1 MGREA
6 KKYLTMNGK
15 SNMSDE
21 QFADMVDARRKYHSA
36 RHHKNPSKKDD
47 EPVSRAIERHEKLSE
62 LDTST
67 TSMESASSDLA
78 ATTAQLAGESP
89 PSHKSSKTSA
99 STLARMTGN
108 LSPRRY
114 NQACQCHVT
123 EECSKCA
130 PSSSSKS
137 QSSSAKQRTS
147 SEKAPLLPEED
158 AGSSSNSCGCCCS
171 VM

>member
-114 NQACQCHVT
+114 NQGVLWPWLCWFGCWISPTLGCRISPARLSDHV
-123 EECSKCA
+123 
-130 PSSSSKS
+130 
-137 QSSSAKQRTS
+137 
-147 SEKAPLLPEED
+147 
-158 AGSSSNSCGCCCS
+158 
-171 VM
+171 